1 MARKKTAT
9 PPNPVGRPTKYTPE
23 TIKAVTDAIGAGM
36 SIEDSC
42 VYADIAKETF
52 YTWKID
58 YPEFS
63 DAVKKAEINGK
74 LRRILRIDKAGK
86 DGHWQADAWYL
97 ERKFPEEYGRKLTL
111 NISPEHAA
119 LLQLAGLTI
128 VEAWKNLMEAIAQE
142 VYESSNTSDLTDE

>member
-1 MARKKTAT
+1 MSRKKTDK

-42 VYADIAKETF
+42 IYADIGKETF
-52 YTWKID
+52 YGWKVEF
-58 YPEFS
+58 PEFA

-86 DGHWQADAWYL
+86 EGHWQADAWYL
-97 ERKFPEEYGRKLTL
+97 ERKFPDEYGRKLTL

-128 VEAWKNLMEAIAQE
+128 AEAWKNLMEAIAE
-142 VYESSNTSDLTDE
+142 DIYADSNPGDESDQ

>member
-1 MARKKTAT
+1 MTRKKRDN
-9 PPNPVGRPTKYTPE
+9 PNPIGRPTKYTPE

-36 SIEDSC
+36 SIEDAC
-42 VYADIAKETF
+42 IYADISKDSF
-52 YTWKID
+52 YTWKAE
-58 YPEFS
+58 YPDFS

-86 DGHWQADAWYL
+86 EGHWQADAWYL

-128 VEAWKNLMEAIAQE
+128 SEAWKHLMEAIAE
-142 VYESSNTSDLTDE
+142 DIYADSNPGDESD